1 MQQMMEPAH
10 AILLKRLSPEEETA
24 LEARRIMSAI
34 EHRKFAV
41 SKQNAPAQVNWAVD
55 PDERT
60 KQIQSVFMETLEPEA
75 NLYIR
80 DAEDKQAEID
90 QLEITLREKVNSYSM
105 TAYNSLEAMVQSL
118 LLIDNGE
125 KTYKNLHADV
135 IGALDDCTDKF
146 SQLSIACKDSVHDF
160 GNKAGDCMELKD
172 SIGRFIS
179 ELKTQMD
186 QVNGP
191 VDSIMERKQER
202 DQNLD
207 KHRQREQVLA
217 QQLRDIQS
225 SSSDFGFQF
234 SSIFS
239 DNAKNDLQNRVDDAQ
254 DRLHRNAQEQHME
267 LKKIEQFYRLAI
279 TSLNSGAAIAT
290 LIEQVQRTHEKMG
303 LEYSHAIDHHKAAD
317 GLFRG
322 LLDLKNK
329 LYAGDWT
336 STRDRSLQVVLQLMQ
351 QDDEVFQRQAYYE
364 DMELRVKAA
373 IVSKLGEG
381 AVARLLAPAAPVG
394 YVEY

>member
-1 MQQMMEPAH
+1 
-10 AILLKRLSPEEETA
+10 
-24 LEARRIMSAI
+24 
-34 EHRKFAV
+34 
-41 SKQNAPAQVNWAVD
+41 
-55 PDERT
+55 
-60 KQIQSVFMETLEPEA
+60 
-75 NLYIR
+75 
-80 DAEDKQAEID
+80 
-90 QLEITLREKVNSYSM
+90 
-105 TAYNSLEAMVQSL
+105 
-118 LLIDNGE
+118 
-125 KTYKNLHADV
+125 
-135 IGALDDCTDKF
+135 
-146 SQLSIACKDSVHDF
+146 
-160 GNKAGDCMELKD
+160 
-172 SIGRFIS
+172 
-179 ELKTQMD
+179 
-186 QVNGP
+186 
-191 VDSIMERKQER
+191 
-202 DQNLD
+202 
-207 KHRQREQVLA
+207 
-217 QQLRDIQS
+217 
-225 SSSDFGFQF
+225 
-234 SSIFS
+234 
-239 DNAKNDLQNRVDDAQ
+239 
-254 DRLHRNAQEQHME
+254 ME

>member
-1 MQQMMEPAH
+1 
-10 AILLKRLSPEEETA
+10 
-24 LEARRIMSAI
+24 MSAI
-34 EHRKFAV
+34 EHRNKQPYILSHGQLADVCLGKFAV

-55 PDERT
+55 PDERTKQVWFITSILMTGDLT

-225 SSSDFGFQF
+225 SSSVGENALATTTRLTYLRTLVSNSPVFSATMPKMTCKTESMTRRIGSTEMHR
-234 SSIFS
+234 SSIWS
-239 DNAKNDLQNRVDDAQ
+239 LR
-254 DRLHRNAQEQHME
+254 RLSSSTDW
-267 LKKIEQFYRLAI
+267 L
-279 TSLNSGAAIAT
+279 SL
-290 LIEQVQRTHEKMG
+290 H
-303 LEYSHAIDHHKAAD
+303 
-317 GLFRG
+317 
-322 LLDLKNK
+322 
-329 LYAGDWT
+329 
-336 STRDRSLQVVLQLMQ
+336 
-351 QDDEVFQRQAYYE
+351 
-364 DMELRVKAA
+364 
-373 IVSKLGEG
+373 
-381 AVARLLAPAAPVG
+381 
-394 YVEY
+394 